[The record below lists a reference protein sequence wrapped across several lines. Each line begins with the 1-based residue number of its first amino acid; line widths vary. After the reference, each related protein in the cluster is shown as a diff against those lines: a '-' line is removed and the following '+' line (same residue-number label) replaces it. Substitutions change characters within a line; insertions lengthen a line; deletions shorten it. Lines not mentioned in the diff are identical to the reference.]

1 MTFQLERAKPEDAA
15 AIAALRLAVA
25 RDLTE
30 RFGKGT
36 WSFAAESVEGVRLDL
51 GNASVY
57 IARRAGLVIATLRLS
72 EKRPW
77 LGSTEFFTPC
87 ERPLYLTSMAVA
99 PAWQRR
105 GVGRA
110 CLAEARRIAGEWP
123 ADAIRLD
130 SYDAAA
136 GAEDFYLRC
145 GFRCVQRAEYNG
157 TPLLWFEL
165 LIRVESCR

>member
-1 MTFQLERAKPEDAA
+1 MKIRLERAKGEDAA

-25 RDLTE
+25 RDLTVK
-30 RFGKGT
+30 FGDGT
-36 WSFAAESVEGVRLDL
+36 WSFAADTVDGVRLDL
-51 GNASVY
+51 ESAGVF
-57 IARRAGLVIATLRLS
+57 IARAAGAVRATLRLS

-77 LGSTEFFTPC
+77 LGATEFFTPC

-105 GVGRA
+105 GIGRA
-110 CLAEARRIAGEWP
+110 CLGEAVRLAADWP

-145 GFRCVQRAEYNG
+145 GFRCVQRSDYNG
-157 TPLLWFEL
+157 TPLLWFEQ
-165 LIRVESCR
+165 LIQC